1 MNNKNYLNRIRNSAF
16 WALDTARGGKIS
28 KDLSDIEHSFSLNS
42 FEALKKKNERP
53 LRELLDNAVNNSKF
67 YNNLK
72 GYKTLDDFP
81 VTNKHIVKSNLDSL
95 LVKKSGNGK
104 LHTIFTSG
112 STGTPFTIKQ
122 TQRKRNR
129 NTADTLFFAGRAG
142 YTLGDKL
149 LYVRLWSKTLKKG
162 KLPSFLQ
169 NIVQIDVEDL
179 EPENI
184 KYLLKKLQKDKSSKG
199 WLGYPSALE
208 KICDYLDKIE
218 SKPIECNVKSIIG
231 MSENL
236 PRHVR
241 SRMWYYFN
249 TPMVSRYSN
258 FENGIIAQQDLDNEH
273 FVVNWAS
280 YIVEILDFDKDE
292 PVKNGELGRIVVT
305 DLFNHATPMIRYDTG
320 DVGAMS
326 TVSTHPFPVLETVEG
341 RKTDILKNTDGAM
354 ISPYAFMGILPNFS
368 EINQVQYLQTD
379 KKKYTIK
386 LNVDSSFSK
395 KKENEFLTVFK
406 SLVGNSAEVTVNY
419 VNEIPLLSSKKRK
432 LTRNLVTEEQ
442 KRKQKEISIT
452 I

>member
-1 MNNKNYLNRIRNSAF
+1 MNLNNFLNRTRNSAF
-16 WALDTARGGKIS
+16 WALDAAKGGKIR
-28 KDLSDIEHSFSLNS
+28 KDLTDIEHSFCLNS
-42 FEALKKKNERP
+42 FDELKKKNEGP

-67 YNNLK
+67 YHKLK
-72 GYKTLDDFP
+72 DYKTLHDFP
-81 VTNKHIVKSNLDSL
+81 VVNKHIVKSNLNSL
-95 LVKKSGNGK
+95 LAKNSENDK

-122 TQRKRNR
+122 TQRKKNR
-129 NTADTLFFAGRAG
+129 NTADTLFFANRAG
-142 YTLGDKL
+142 FTLGDKL

-162 KLPSFLQ
+162 KIPSFLQ
-169 NIVQIDVEDL
+169 NIEQIDVEEL
-179 EPENI
+179 KPEKI
-184 KYLLKKLQKDKSSKG
+184 KHLLKELRKDKSPKG

-208 KICDYLDKIE
+208 KICDYLDKVE
-218 SKPIECNVKSIIG
+218 SKPVECNVKSIIG

-258 FENGIIAQQDLDNEH
+258 FENGIIAQQDMDSEY

-280 YIVEILDFDKDE
+280 YIVEILDFEKDE
-292 PVKNGELGRIVVT
+292 PVKDGELGRIVVT
-305 DLFNHATPMIRYDTG
+305 DLYNHATPMIRYDTG

-326 TVSTHPFPVLETVEG
+326 TVSTHPFPILKTVEG
-341 RKTDILKNTDGAM
+341 RKTDILKNTDGEM
-354 ISPYAFMGILPNFS
+354 ISPYAFMGILPKFS

-395 KKENEFLTVFK
+395 EKEKEFLTVFK

-432 LTRNLVTEEQ
+432 LTRNLLTEEQ
-442 KRKQKEISIT
+442 KRNQKETSIT